1 MTARN
6 GSRTVPHESSRW
18 FPFEELHFRSILP
31 LTDKLKKGTRMAHVE
46 INGST
51 LELNDEGFL
60 IDPTKWNADVATFLA
75 KAEEGLD
82 GLTDEH
88 WSVINFIRGHYLQ
101 NNLAPMVRAICK
113 TTGLPLKR
121 IYELFPSGPAKGA
134 CKLAGLP
141 KPDGCV

>member
-1 MTARN
+1 
-6 GSRTVPHESSRW
+6 
-18 FPFEELHFRSILP
+18 
-31 LTDKLKKGTRMAHVE
+31 MANIE
-46 INGST
+46 INGLV

-60 IDPTKWNADVATFLA
+60 IEPRQWNNDVASYLA
-75 KAEEGLD
+75 RVEEGID
-82 GLTDEH
+82 GLNDEH
-88 WSVINFIRGHYLQ
+88 WSVINFIREHYLQ
-101 NNLAPMVRAICK
+101 NNQAPMVRAICK